1 MNNTLCQTADLSDIS
16 NICNF
21 VTETAEAMGSDPE
34 AAGEIVVALHEGIS
48 NTIIHGYKRQPGTI
62 EIEVKRQS
70 DDLLVYLRDEAPL
83 FDPLTVPT
91 PNISLPLEQRAY
103 GGMGI
108 HMMRNFTDELHYQIT
123 DSGQNELVLVKKAAF
138 KQ

>member
-1 MNNTLCQTADLSDIS
+1 MNNILCQTADLTDIS
-16 NICNF
+16 HICNF
-21 VTETAEAMGSDPE
+21 VTETAESLGSDQE

-48 NTIIHGYKRQPGTI
+48 NTIIHGYKRKPGI
-62 EIEVKRQS
+62 VEIEVKRQG
-70 DDLLVYLRDEAPL
+70 DDLFVYLRDEAPL

-91 PNISLPLEQRAY
+91 PDISLPLDKRAY

-108 HMMRNFTDELHYQIT
+108 HMMRHFTDELHYQLT

-138 KQ
+138 KP